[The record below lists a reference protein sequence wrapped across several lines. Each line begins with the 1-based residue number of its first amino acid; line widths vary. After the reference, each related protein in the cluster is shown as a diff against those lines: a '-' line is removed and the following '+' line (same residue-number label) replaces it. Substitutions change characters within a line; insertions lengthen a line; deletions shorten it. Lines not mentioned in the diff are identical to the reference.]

1 MNGGNITGANNTAVG
16 LEALKSISGNINGLT
31 AVGYRAGYSTSTHD
45 NALTAFG
52 FEAAKTNTSAIRTT
66 AIGYRALCLLTT
78 GGQNTALGYMAG
90 YNLTTGAT
98 NTILGH
104 ESCQALVDGDSNTAV
119 GYNSM
124 YVSNSATQ
132 NVAVGREAMY
142 STTSGRYN
150 VAVGYQALY
159 NNTTGNENTALGYN
173 AGKTQ
178 GNTTHSLWIANQDA
192 GAGNANCKVFGNSSG
207 ACYQGNNSSS
217 WSTTSDRRLK
227 KNIVDNTKGLTEIN
241 KLKVRD
247 FEYRKRTEIDMN
259 EFPAATDP
267 NQVVLGEQMQGED
280 SNVGTHTGI
289 IAQEIEEILPE
300 CIAVSHQGAKTVNT
314 DPILWALINA
324 VKELSA
330 ENTQLKSRID
340 SAGIA

>member
-1 MNGGNITGANNTAVG
+1 M
-16 LEALKSISGNINGLT
+16 
-31 AVGYRAGYSTSTHD
+31 
-45 NALTAFG
+45 
-52 FEAAKTNTSAIRTT
+52 
-66 AIGYRALCLLTT
+66 
-78 GGQNTALGYMAG
+78 
-90 YNLTTGAT
+90 
-98 NTILGH
+98 
-104 ESCQALVDGDSNTAV
+104 
-119 GYNSM
+119 
-124 YVSNSATQ
+124 
-132 NVAVGREAMY
+132 
-142 STTSGRYN
+142 
-150 VAVGYQALY
+150 
-159 NNTTGNENTALGYN
+159 
-173 AGKTQ
+173 
-178 GNTTHSLWIANQDA
+178 WIANGDA

-241 KLKVRD
+241 KLQVRN
-247 FEYRKRTEIDMN
+247 FEYRKRSEIDMDD
-259 EFPAATDP
+259 FPNATDP
-267 NQVVLGEQMQGED
+267 LQIVLGEKMQGED